1 MRSLL
6 LWQTHYA
13 IMKNGWRS
21 LQNII
26 YSDLCPYSIIQP
38 HKLKRVFDQSTSQT
52 TAFPA
57 NYSVTSLDSGILFFM
72 SNFKKKPQ
80 HNSVCYILSC
90 PNWTR
95 RGVCSLALH
104 SNLLFL
110 QAVSTQSSLASV
122 TQLSLFKFFSHKS
135 CFPELWS
142 LPSVSLLN
150 SSSPFSVLYTP
161 FFSTL
166 FTIRLCSLQLV
177 ADTGFFHWEPAALW
191 QADPAVKSYLDSFIF
206 FFLGKT
212 ENNEINEPLAWSS
225 FAVGFYCWIK
235 LLSEKCL
242 ESPEWKLL
250 NTHMQ
255 K

>member
-1 MRSLL
+1 
-6 LWQTHYA
+6 
-13 IMKNGWRS
+13 MKLDMPVKKQIQKDHCNHEKPFARTNTLCNHEKQGWKS

-26 YSDLCPYSIIQP
+26 YSDLCPYSVIQP

-52 TAFPA
+52 PAFPA
-57 NYSVTSLDSGILFFM
+57 NYSVISLDLGILFFM
-72 SNFKKKPQ
+72 SNLKKNPQ

-150 SSSPFSVLYTP
+150 CLQQSFFCILYT
-161 FFSTL
+161 
-166 FTIRLCSLQLV
+166 
-177 ADTGFFHWEPAALW
+177 
-191 QADPAVKSYLDSFIF
+191 
-206 FFLGKT
+206 FFLHT
-212 ENNEINEPLAWSS
+212 FHYQILF
-225 FAVGFYCWIK
+225 FAVGSRCR
-235 LLSEKCL
+235 LLSQRA
-242 ESPEWKLL
+242 SS
-250 NTHMQ
+250 TMAGRSSS
-255 K
+255 

>member
-13 IMKNGWRS
+13 IMKNGWKS

-57 NYSVTSLDSGILFFM
+57 NYSVTSLDLGILFFM

-110 QAVSTQSSLASV
+110 QAVSTQSSLASF

-150 SSSPFSVLYTP
+150 CLQQSFFCTLYT
-161 FFSTL
+161 FFLHTFHYQIL
-166 FTIRLCSLQLV
+166 FFAAGSRS
-177 ADTGFFHWEPAALW
+177 GFFHWEPAALW

-206 FFLGKT
+206 FSWVRQRIMRLMNLWHDPVLLLVFT
-212 ENNEINEPLAWSS
+212 
-225 FAVGFYCWIK
+225 VGSNCSLKNASKAQNGSY
-235 LLSEKCL
+235 
-242 ESPEWKLL
+242 
-250 NTHMQ
+250 
-255 K
+255 